1 MIYKL
6 ETYRMTN
13 HSTYETSFSISG
25 VPSPKEPH
33 KLSTETEFVMYFE
46 PHILCPTLNFIT
58 ETREKNKMN
67 FQDASLAHGS
77 VLVHNVE

>member
-1 MIYKL
+1 MKPASVFQEFL
-6 ETYRMTN
+6 
-13 HSTYETSFSISG
+13 
-25 VPSPKEPH
+25 PPKEPH

-67 FQDASLAHGS
+67 FQDASLAPR
-77 VLVHNVE
+77 